1 MKKSLRECA
10 VLLLSSGMAVSA
22 VVQIRPFSF
31 NLTYADILYLL
42 GALLWLFHLA
52 RSARPLV
59 QFIQQNRAYLLCALL
74 FMLGASASLVNAYR
88 PVDALISMAQYGF
101 VFGVL
106 TPLFSMVFQTAQE
119 KRRLL
124 ICFAASGHIAAGLAV
139 ADFIGLMP
147 FQIPGLALRSGRYM
161 STLNNANAFALV
173 MAMGLPI
180 SLALAAAPGRRAA
193 RWYFA
198 FGTALNAYG
207 LALSASLGGFLG
219 GAFGLGAFA
228 VLIVSAQKGR
238 ARRRTVLGL
247 AASVAVIAGGAFYG
261 FSAAERLPIPTRF
274 LERVASLS
282 SIQEAENY
290 GTRAELAAHGFKTL
304 SKQLLVGV
312 GQEQH
317 KEITPTGHSVHVNY
331 LLVLVENGLIG
342 FVGYVGMI
350 GALLLK
356 AFRLIR
362 ASPAEKTPAIG
373 LTASFLALLAIL
385 CVHTNVHMRYA
396 WAGAFVISAYGN
408 LYGAGR
414 RMDGDAGMTVGK
426 DGGTEETALNQKR
439 T

>member
-1 MKKSLRECA
+1 MNRTLRECA
-10 VLLLSSGMAVSA
+10 VLLLSAGMAISA
-22 VVQIRPFSF
+22 VVQIRPFSI
-31 NLTYADILYLL
+31 NLTYADMLYLL

-52 RSARPLV
+52 RSAGALA
-59 QFIQQNRAYLLCALL
+59 QFIQQNGAYLFCALL

-106 TPLFSMVFQTAQE
+106 IPLFSMVFQTAQE

-124 ICFAASGHIAAGLAV
+124 ICFAASGHIAAGLAA

-147 FQIPGLALRSGRYM
+147 FQIPGIALQSGRYM

-173 MAMGLPI
+173 MAMGMPV
-180 SLALAAAPGRRAA
+180 SLAFAAAPGRRAV

-219 GAFGLGAFA
+219 GAFGLAAFV
-228 VLIVSAQKGR
+228 VLIAFAQKGR
-238 ARRRTVLGL
+238 ARRRTVLAL
-247 AASVAVIAGGAFYG
+247 AASVAVIAGGAVYG

-274 LERVASLS
+274 LERVAALG

-290 GTRAELAAHGFKTL
+290 GTRAELAAHGFQTL
-304 SKQLLVGV
+304 SKQFIVGV

-342 FVGYVGMI
+342 FVGYIGMI
-350 GALLLK
+350 GVLLLK

-362 ASPAEKTPAIG
+362 ASPPMEKPLAIG
-373 LTASFLALLAIL
+373 LTASFLTLLAIL

-396 WAGAFVISAYGN
+396 WAAALVIAAYGGV
-408 LYGAGR
+408 LQR
-414 RMDGDAGMTVGK
+414 SEDEDGDG
-426 DGGTEETALNQKR
+426 LYR
-439 T
+439 R